1 MRKKLISIVA
11 AVLALTMLVGLCAF
25 AAASP
30 TTSTA
35 GAGAG
40 SDDNGGGIVVATANV
55 IPRGPGYMEAGEVR
69 ATSTYAEVTDDN
81 MIATIYK
88 NPANDPYTDVL
99 KEQAKSLTGKFVLGP
114 YKLRMYKAGQAIWS
128 GFGKFVVNLGIGNG
142 YDGLTATIYVC
153 NKDGQVST
161 QTATVQAGKIVVSME
176 EMGSLLIELN

>member
-11 AVLALTMLVGLCAF
+11 AVLALTMLVGICAF

-30 TTSTA
+30 STSTVSTGNDA
-35 GAGAG
+35 Q
-40 SDDNGGGIVVATANV
+40 SGGGIVVSTANV

-69 ATSTYAEVTDDN
+69 ATSTYEGVIDDN

-88 NPANDPYTDVL
+88 NPANDPYTAAL
-99 KEQAKSLTGKFVLGP
+99 EEQKKSLTGKTILGV
-114 YKLRMYKAGQAIWS
+114 YKLRMYKAGNAIWA
-128 GFGKFVVNLGIGNG
+128 GFGKFTVNLGIGNQ
-142 YDGLTATIYVC
+142 YDGKEATIYIV

-161 QTATVQAGKIVVSME
+161 QKATVQAGKIAVTME